1 MTEEERPASP
11 LRTAVHPASPAGREL
26 MRTEVQRAE
35 VTDVEGWFHCFGG
48 LVDARQATAVLVG
61 SVHQDDDEPNAR
73 QYVVRLHL
81 PGGDTVT
88 LRLGPYDDA
97 TFAHAVAETV
107 VRRLFG

>member
-1 MTEEERPASP
+1 MTEEGSP
-11 LRTAVHPASPAGREL
+11 TRTVIHPASPAGKEL

-35 VTDVEGWFHCFGG
+35 VTDVDGWFHCFGG

-61 SVHQDDDEPNAR
+61 SVSQDDDDTR
-73 QYVVRLHL
+73 QFVIRLHL

-88 LRLGPYDDA
+88 LRLGPYDDV
-97 TFAHAVAETV
+97 TVAHAVAETV

>member
-1 MTEEERPASP
+1 MTEEARPATP
-11 LRTAVHPASPAGREL
+11 LRTAVHPASPAGKEL
-26 MRTEVQRAE
+26 MRTEVHRAE
-35 VTDVEGWFHCFGG
+35 VDEVDGWFYCFGG

-61 SVHQDDDEPNAR
+61 SVNQDDDDTIVR

-88 LRLGPYDDA
+88 LRLGPYDDV
-97 TFAHAVAETV
+97 TFAYGVAETV